1 MFGMKNTTKQLFSS
15 KCNRIHRYT
24 VPERSIS
31 CFIGRDRMHQQL
43 LLASDV
49 NSECLSLTQ
58 KAIHVTEIRSA
69 RFG

>member
-1 MFGMKNTTKQLFSS
+1 M
-15 KCNRIHRYT
+15 
-24 VPERSIS
+24 PERSIS

-58 KAIHVTEIRSA
+58 NAIHVTEIRSP

>member
-1 MFGMKNTTKQLFSS
+1 M
-15 KCNRIHRYT
+15 
-24 VPERSIS
+24 PERSIS

-58 KAIHVTEIRSA
+58 NAIHVTEIGSP